1 MLGRPSILV
10 PLPHALDNDQLY
22 NATRLAESGGGWCIE
37 QKDLDAERL
46 RVEIGT
52 LMVSPD
58 RLEAAAIAAKKQGR
72 PDAVQRLA
80 DVIEELTH
88 GHPGRVGA

>member
-1 MLGRPSILV
+1 
-10 PLPHALDNDQLY
+10 
-22 NATRLAESGGGWCIE
+22 
-37 QKDLDAERL
+37 L

-80 DVIEELTH
+80 DIVDELTH
-88 GHPGRVGA
+88 AHTGRVGV